1 VTGIL
6 SDVKKTL
13 NIDPDVTDFD
23 LEVIMHING
32 VFGTLNQLGI
42 GPSEGLEISDDTVT
56 WDSLIGTEVRLNAVK
71 TYVYLRVRRLFDPPT
86 TSYLVDAYAKQI
98 EELEWRLTV
107 AVDEI
112 AAASV

>member
-1 VTGIL
+1 MTGIL

-13 NIDPDVTDFD
+13 SVDPDVTDFD
-23 LEVIMHING
+23 LEIIMHING
-32 VFGTLNQLGI
+32 VLGTLNQLGI

-56 WDSLIGTEVRLNAVK
+56 WDSLIGTEARLNAVK

>member
-1 VTGIL
+1 MTGIL

-13 NIDPDVTDFD
+13 SVDPDVTDFD
-23 LEVIMHING
+23 LEIIMHING
-32 VFGTLNQLGI
+32 VLGTLNQLGI